1 MTKKLNIGI
10 VGATGMVGTE
20 FLKTLQERNT
30 PIQDLRLFVSER
42 SQGKSINFNSK
53 DYPVQTLFDG
63 CFKGLDLVFF
73 SAGADISLE
82 WAPKA
87 VADGAF
93 AIDNSSAFRM
103 HPEILLC
110 VPEVNSD
117 LLPKPGK
124 PAIIANPNCST
135 IQRVVALQPLQKK
148 YGIKSVRVATYQSV
162 SGAGL
167 GAFDELKQHTQS
179 YLNNNEHKAPQSFS
193 KTIVFNNIPQIDKL
207 LDNGFTGEE
216 EKMIKETKKILRQQD
231 LKVSAF
237 CVRTP
242 SLNGHSEAVWVEL
255 DKNCSNKNE
264 FIQCLEQQSGLVVCD
279 DSKTPYHTNRE
290 ADGNDP
296 VYIGRI
302 RQDLDHPNT
311 WLFWCVSDNIRKGAA
326 LNGLQIAETIFDL

>member
-1 MTKKLNIGI
+1 MSKKLNIGL

-20 FLKTLQERNT
+20 FLKALQERNT
-30 PIQDLRLFVSER
+30 PIASLRLFVSER
-42 SQGKSINFNSK
+42 SQGKNIEFKGQS
-53 DYPVQTLFDG
+53 YPVQSLSDG

-87 VADGAF
+87 VKEGAF

-103 HPEILLC
+103 HPEIVLS
-110 VPEVNSD
+110 VPEVNAHI
-117 LLPKPGK
+117 LPKANQA
-124 PAIIANPNCST
+124 AIIANPNCST
-135 IQRVVALQPLQKK
+135 IQMVVALLPLQKK

-162 SGAGL
+162 SGAGI
-167 GAFDELKQHTQS
+167 AAVDELKANAKKL
-179 YLNNNEHKAPQSFS
+179 LNHETEASPQNFV
-193 KTIVFNNIPQIDKL
+193 KDIAFNNIPQIDKL

-216 EKMIKETKKILRQQD
+216 EKMIKETKKILDQKD

-255 DKNCSNKNE
+255 DKNCASREE
-264 FIQCLEQQSGLVVCD
+264 FIACLKQQEGLHI
-279 DSKTPYHTNRE
+279 SENGYTTNRE
-290 ADGNDP
+290 ADGKDP
-296 VYIGRI
+296 VYLGRI